1 MCTSLCYLS
10 VAAILCELTTMQ
22 HSLMHLQ
29 SVKIKLTSTVDASEA
44 NWTIAYTSRL
54 IQCSIILTYSC
65 TNAVTRRLI
74 QSFAIWTFIRT
85 VIQNSHCS
93 RFSFHNPRWKL
104 GRIENDSE
112 HLSVL
117 LGRLSVIDEGDI
129 EGYSIVITWKGNRE
143 SSSDVVCSIYNIH
156 QGE

>member
-1 MCTSLCYLS
+1 MCTILCYLS

-54 IQCSIILTYSC
+54 IQRSIILTYSC
-65 TNAVTRRLI
+65 TNAFTIRLI
-74 QSFAIWTFIRT
+74 QSFAIRTFIRT

-93 RFSFHNPRWKL
+93 HFSFHSPRWKL
-104 GRIENDSE
+104 IENDSK
-112 HLSVL
+112 HLTVL

-129 EGYSIVITWKGNRE
+129 EGYLIFITWKGNRE
-143 SSSDVVCSIYNIH
+143 SSSDVVRSIYNIH